1 MDKLTPVVVIL
12 VLLVAL
18 TVGPLVTLWMLNTL
32 FALALPFT
40 FKTWLAALVFNLLVA
55 ARTK

>member
-1 MDKLTPVVVIL
+1 MDKLSVTVTII
-12 VLLVAL
+12 VLIVAL
-18 TVGPLVTLWMLNTL
+18 TVGPLITIWMMNTL

-40 FKTWLAALVFNLLVA
+40 FKTWLAALVFNLMVA